1 VLRERIVPHGAGAR
15 NNERAEVGECARE
28 YIGSLRDDC
37 NVPQSVGENFES
49 LSRLESCEVYYGS
62 LD

>member
-1 VLRERIVPHGAGAR
+1 MLRERIAPGGAGAR

-28 YIGSLRDDC
+28 CIGSLRDDC
-37 NVPQSVGENFES
+37 KVRQSAGENFES

>member
-1 VLRERIVPHGAGAR
+1 MLREWIAPRGAGAR

-28 YIGSLRDDC
+28 YVDSLGDDC
-37 NVPQSVGENFES
+37 KVRQNAAENFKS
-49 LSRLESCEVYYGS
+49 LSRVESCEAYYGS

>member
-1 VLRERIVPHGAGAR
+1 MLRERIAPCGAGVR
-15 NNERAEVGECARE
+15 NNERAEVGGCARE

-37 NVPQSVGENFES
+37 NVRLSAGENFES

>member
-1 VLRERIVPHGAGAR
+1 MLRERIVPRGAGAR
-15 NNERAEVGECARE
+15 NSERAEVGECARE
-28 YIGSLRDDC
+28 YIGSLHDDC
-37 NVPQSVGENFES
+37 KVRQNAPENFKS